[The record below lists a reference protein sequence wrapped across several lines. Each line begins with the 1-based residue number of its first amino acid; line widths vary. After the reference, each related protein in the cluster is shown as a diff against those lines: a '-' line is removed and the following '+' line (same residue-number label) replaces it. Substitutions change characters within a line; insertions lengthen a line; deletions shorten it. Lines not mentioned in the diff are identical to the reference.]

1 MRVGSDAI
9 GEIGAGVGG
18 RAGRFALL
26 GPWHSTDG
34 EGVRAVYSVQIQYRF
49 CGGGRK

>member
-18 RAGRFALL
+18 RAGRFARLDR
-26 GPWHSTDG
+26 GTAQTARAF
-34 EGVRAVYSVQIQYRF
+34 VRYSVQIQYRF